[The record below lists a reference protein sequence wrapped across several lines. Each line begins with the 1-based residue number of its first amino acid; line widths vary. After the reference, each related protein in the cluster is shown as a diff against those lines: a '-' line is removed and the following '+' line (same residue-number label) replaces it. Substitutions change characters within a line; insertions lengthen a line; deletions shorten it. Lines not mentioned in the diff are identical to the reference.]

1 VQTSGGKAAID
12 EINKDENTVQILIH
26 RGLRARLALQSFV
39 TGQMMVEMEFLPD
52 TPLNFKGDGS
62 IPELPTAVSSMD
74 ELAQSIQE
82 VPVKEIGQ
90 NVSDAAKG
98 VSKLVNSP
106 ELHDAVVN
114 LNQTLAELRALSRT
128 LNAKAGPLAD
138 KLDRTVDH
146 VDQLAVGLTDD
157 FNNGRAARL
166 MDSLTRLS
174 DQAGTV
180 MVSLDQLTRKA
191 DGAVE
196 NFSGTISENSE
207 VMTDLRRALK
217 ELAATAR
224 TLRVWADYLERHP
237 EALIKGKGDD
247 GR

>member
-1 VQTSGGKAAID
+1 MLYEVITIPVIIDIDTGIVQTSGGKAAID

-138 KLDRTVDH
+138 
-146 VDQLAVGLTDD
+146 
-157 FNNGRAARL
+157 
-166 MDSLTRLS
+166 SY
-174 DQAGTV
+174 
-180 MVSLDQLTRKA
+180 
-191 DGAVE
+191 
-196 NFSGTISENSE
+196 NF
-207 VMTDLRRALK
+207 V
-217 ELAATAR
+217 
-224 TLRVWADYLERHP
+224 
-237 EALIKGKGDD
+237 
-247 GR
+247 